1 MPETNL
7 NFIMP
12 NFLPAVPEIFVLSMA
27 CIILIV
33 DLFLTGR
40 SRIVTY
46 LLSQATLLTAAILTV
61 ALHAQEPVITFSG
74 TFINDTMGDVL
85 KVFIYLV
92 TAAVFL
98 YSRVYLRSRELDKGE
113 YYVLGLFAVLGM
125 MVMVSAHS
133 LLTIYLGLELMSLS
147 LYSMVALQRDSA
159 VASEAAM
166 KYFVLGALASGL
178 LLYGMSL
185 LYGVTG
191 SLDIAEISHN
201 IGQNAGVES
210 TSSNIVLIFGLVF
223 VLIGMMFKLGAV
235 PFHMW
240 IPDVYHGAPTSVTL
254 FISSAPKLAA
264 FAILMRLLVDGLG
277 ELHGQWAGML
287 VILSILSMGVGN
299 IIAIAQSNLKRMLAY
314 STISHVGF
322 LLLGILSGTQIGYSA
337 AMFYV
342 IVYALMTMGGFGM
355 IILLSRAGFEA
366 DRLDDFKGLNNRS
379 PWFAFMMLIFMFSMA
394 GVPPTVGFYA
404 KFSVLQ
410 AVVEAGWAWLA
421 VLAVLFSVIGAFY
434 YLRIIK
440 LMYFDKAEDN
450 APLSASLDMRVLMS
464 ANGLAILGLGIF
476 PSALLALCAQAL
488 SN

>member
-1 MPETNL
+1 M
-7 NFIMP
+7 
-12 NFLPAVPEIFVLSMA
+12 LSMA
-27 CIILIV
+27 CIILIA
-33 DLFLTGR
+33 DLFLTER

-46 LLSQATLLTAAILTV
+46 LLSQATLLIAAVLTV
-61 ALHAQEPVITFSG
+61 SLHAQEPVLTFSG

-85 KVFIYLV
+85 KVFIYLT
-92 TAAVFL
+92 TAVVFA
-98 YSRVYLRSRELDKGE
+98 YSRIYLRSRELDKGE

-147 LYSMVALQRDSA
+147 LYSMVALQRDSS

-185 LYGVTG
+185 LYGATG
-191 SLDIAEISHN
+191 SLDIAEISRN
-201 IGQNAGVES
+201 IGQNAGLEA
-210 TSSNIVLIFGLVF
+210 TNNNIVLIFGLVF

-254 FISSAPKLAA
+254 FIASAPKLAA

-277 ELHGQWAGML
+277 ELHGQWEGML
-287 VILSILSMGVGN
+287 VVLAILSMGVGN

-342 IVYALMTMGGFGM
+342 IIYALMGMGGFGM

-421 VLAVLFSVIGAFY
+421 VVAVLFSVIGAFY
-434 YLRIIK
+434 YLRIVK

-450 APLSASLDMRVLMS
+450 APLSASFDMRVLMS
-464 ANGLAILGLGIF
+464 ANGLAVLGLGIF

-488 SN
+488 ST